1 MKFIFVLILTILITC
16 AKTGKEDSGST
27 SAETNS
33 EMKTESTQKEST
45 ISENKISHTEKTT
58 ELHKETDSVPE
69 SKSMSQ
75 PKPVSIKEI
84 QFEDLNHFLYS
95 LTPEKFLLISDQKK
109 MDEIYAIIHQENG
122 GGRMA
127 PIPTIS
133 DGESYLIFKPELK
146 NTNDIEI
153 LKIYLKNGILNVE
166 VKPFND
172 AQRSSTSRVS
182 PNVMVKLHSRI
193 SSKRININYK

>member
-1 MKFIFVLILTILITC
+1 MKFIFVFILTILITC
-16 AKTGKEDSGST
+16 AKTGKEDPRSP

-33 EMKTESTQKEST
+33 EMKTESTQEKSR
-45 ISENKISHTEKTT
+45 ISENKISHTEKTS
-58 ELHKETDSVPE
+58 EPYKETDSAPE
-69 SKSMSQ
+69 NKSMNQ
-75 PKPVSIKEI
+75 PKPASIQEI

-95 LTPEKFLLISDQKK
+95 LTQEKFLLISDQKK

-133 DGESYLIFKPELK
+133 EDESYLIFKPELK

-153 LKIYLKNGILNVE
+153 LKIYLKNGILNVD

-172 AQRSSTSRVS
+172 PQRSSASRVS
-182 PNVMVKLHSRI
+182 PNVMVKLHSRV